1 MELRENILL
10 PQGNLLITGSGG
22 QLGSELR
29 KILGEQPNIFY
40 TDVKELDITRSEQV
54 EQFLFEKN
62 IDIIVNCAA
71 YTAVDKAE
79 DEGETA
85 MRVNR
90 DAPDNLAKG
99 ALAVWRAGASGK
111 GGPLLI
117 HISTDYVFD
126 GTGHRPYRED
136 SPPAPASA
144 YGRSKLAGEEAVL
157 KSGCNGIII
166 RTSWLY
172 SGYGA
177 NFVKTIHRL
186 SCERDSLDV
195 VFDQVGT
202 PTFAGDL
209 ATVICKVLTKWEL
222 STDKERRDLCGIYNF
237 SNEGVCSWY
246 DFAKEIVKRG
256 GNSCKI
262 NPVTSDKFITKAVR
276 PAYSVLDKRKIKE
289 TFGLVI
295 RHWME
300 PLDDEKF
307 WKNIQI

>member
-1 MELRENILL
+1 MGSDIKSDSRSRILV
-10 PQGNLLITGSGG
+10 TGGSG
-22 QLGSELR
+22 QLGSELKR
-29 KILGEQPNIFY
+29 LLGTNPSIFY
-40 TDVKELDITRSEQV
+40 TDVNELDITKREAV
-54 EQFLFEKN
+54 ERFLLDN
-62 IDIIVNCAA
+62 DIEIVINCAA

-79 DEGETA
+79 DEETA
-85 MRVNR
+85 AGKVNAS
-90 DAPDNLAKG
+90 APRNLADS
-99 ALAVWRAGASGK
+99 AIAVWRAGASAK
-111 GGPLLI
+111 GGPLII

-126 GTGHRPYRED
+126 GKSNRPYTED
-136 SPPAPASA
+136 FPTAPASA
-144 YGRSKLAGEEAVL
+144 YGRTKLEGEQAL
-157 KSGCNGIII
+157 INSGCNYIIL

-172 SGYGA
+172 SAFGS
-177 NFVKTIHRL
+177 NFVKTILRL
-186 SCERDSLDV
+186 TGERDSLDV

-276 PAYSVLDKRKIKE
+276 PAYSVMDKRKIKE